1 MLVSTDTELSWL
13 SLFSNLSSPSHQLV
27 GVPVFEDGGSCGLYG
42 GGSPVR
48 ERWKTSNIDTQT
60 LFLFQVLDHDQMSV
74 MGDVTRL
81 LQSNKEIRCPEL

>member
-60 LFLFQVLDHDQMSV
+60 LFLFQVLDHAQMSV

-81 LQSNKEIRCPEL
+81 LQSNKEIRCPAL

>member
-1 MLVSTDTELSWL
+1 MLVSTDTELNWL

-48 ERWKTSNIDTQT
+48 ERWKTSNIDTT
-60 LFLFQVLDHDQMSV
+60 NSIFIPGARPCPNVSYGRCHQVVAIQQRDPMS
-74 MGDVTRL
+74 
-81 LQSNKEIRCPEL
+81 